1 MQPFDCLESFTNEGV
16 NKVEYKISATEAFNK
31 YSDMVY
37 RLAFARVKNK
47 YDADDILQ
55 EVFLRFMKYTKKVN
69 NDEHTKALLIKIT
82 INCSKS
88 LLTSAFFKKTQPLD
102 ENISVSMPQHDTLE
116 AVLNLPVKY
125 RTVIHLR
132 YYCGYSIDEI
142 AEILSTKPST
152 VKSQLH
158 RAREKL
164 RTSLEGVE
172 F

>member
-1 MQPFDCLESFTNEGV
+1 MEGKFAPPEV
-16 NKVEYKISATEAFNK
+16 FER

-55 EVFLRFMKYTKKVN
+55 EVFLRYLRKSSPPESE
-69 NDEHTKALLIKIT
+69 EHLKALLIRIT

-88 LLTSAFFKKTQPLD
+88 MLTSARFKRTAALD
-102 ENISVSMPQHDTLE
+102 EALSTEMPDFDTLD
-116 AVLNLPVKY
+116 AVLKLPLKY
-125 RTVIHLR
+125 RTVVHLH
-132 YYCGYSIDEI
+132 YYCGYSVEEI
-142 AEILSTKPST
+142 SSIISAKPST
-152 VKSQLH
+152 VKSQLF

-164 RTSLEGVE
+164 QKTLEGVK